1 MTVID
6 TYMQKL
12 TAFAVEYSKMAGK
25 TYTVDM
31 IQGDLQLM
39 RRFCLILVNE
49 SMQGEL
55 KTEAVR
61 TMATPAPAPTTTS
74 GKAFKAVDESGKRLT
89 QRERVFNF
97 IATHPGCSREDIQFG
112 LDMLGNSLQPRVR
125 ELLDEAR
132 IYVNGVKP
140 GSNGLDVETLKVHT
154 PAT

>member
-1 MTVID
+1 MNVIE
-6 TYMQKL
+6 TYMTKL
-12 TAFAVEYSKMAGK
+12 TAFAAEYSKMMGK

-31 IQGDLQLM
+31 IQGDLQLL

-61 TMATPAPAPTTTS
+61 TMAQPSAAPTTTS

-97 IATHPGCSREDIQFG
+97 IKANPNCSREDIQYS

-132 IYVNGVKP
+132 IYVSGVKP
-140 GSNGLDVETLKVHT
+140 GSNGLDVETLKVYDVK
-154 PAT
+154 